1 MTKKKKVKSY
11 EEKSYTA
18 VAGITETNQERK
30 YENRKDTKEGLPA
43 GGAVLL
49 GY

>member
-18 VAGITETNQERK
+18 VTGITETNQERK

-43 GGAVLL
+43 GSAVPP